1 MFGPI
6 QLLVIGF
13 AEPKFDGRIRAELT
27 RLRESDV
34 IRLVDVIVVRKHDNG
49 DIEALHGS
57 DLSFDETEEFG
68 AYAGALMGFGAAGEE
83 GLEIG
88 AEAGAEAVEDGTI
101 LDDNEMWAI
110 ADAIPPGTAAAVAL
124 LEHQWAIP
132 LRESIRG
139 AGGVLLSDAWVHPSD
154 LVAIGMLSAA
164 DAEAAASGV

>member
-13 AEPKFDGRIRAELT
+13 AEPKFDGKIRAELT

-34 IRLVDVIVVRKHDNG
+34 IRLVDMIVVRKHDNG
-49 DIEALHGS
+49 DIEALQSS
-57 DLSFDETEEFG
+57 DLSFEETEEFG

-88 AEAGAEAVEDGTI
+88 AEAGAEAAEDGTI
-101 LDDNEMWAI
+101 LDENEMWEI
-110 ADAIPPGTAAAVAL
+110 ADAIPPGSAAAVAL
-124 LEHQWAIP
+124 IEHRWAIP

-139 AGGVLLSDAWVHPSD
+139 AGGMALADAWIHPSD
-154 LVAIGMLSAA
+154 LVAIGMLTAE